1 MERSREELQVTLYSD
16 FLRIWKLGISLVES
30 LQRKK
35 QSREQTM
42 EIRLGVSVIVL
53 LLEQLASPG
62 VAV

>member
-1 MERSREELQVTLYSD
+1 MERSREKLEVTLYSD

>member
-1 MERSREELQVTLYSD
+1 MERSREKLQVTLYSD